1 MSNDDRLN
9 VLFLCTHNSA
19 RSVLAEST
27 LNALGGTRF
36 RGYSAGSH
44 PSGRVNPH
52 ALALLS
58 QLGHDVS
65 RLRSK
70 SWDEFAAPGAPRL
83 DIVITV
89 CGDAAEEACPMW
101 PGGPMKAHWGL
112 PDPSRIAGD
121 DDVKRAAFR
130 VTQSALAERIE
141 KLITLHEA
149 KLTSES
155 LAAIHA
161 ASTMPD
167 LVHVSEVRP

>member
-27 LNALGGTRF
+27 LNALGGARF
-36 RGYSAGSH
+36 RGFSAGSH
-44 PSGRVNPH
+44 PSGRVNP
-52 ALALLS
+52 LAMQLLS

-70 SWDEFAAPGAPRL
+70 SWDEFAAPDAPKL

-101 PGGPMKAHWGL
+101 PGGPMKRTTSGSTGVS
-112 PDPSRIAGD
+112 PSGA
-121 DDVKRAAFR
+121 
-130 VTQSALAERIE
+130 
-141 KLITLHEA
+141 
-149 KLTSES
+149 
-155 LAAIHA
+155 
-161 ASTMPD
+161 
-167 LVHVSEVRP
+167 